1 MDYTLQTESQSKYLL
16 LVVSKRCQRRKE
28 VAFVL
33 RKVQMG
39 CRLSKF
45 LATWLPV
52 SLAVWNSASGY
63 VTVRI
68 SCWD

>member
-16 LVVSKRCQRRKE
+16 SVVSKRCQRRKE

-52 SLAVWNSASGY
+52 SPAVWNLASGY
-63 VTVRI
+63 VIVRI